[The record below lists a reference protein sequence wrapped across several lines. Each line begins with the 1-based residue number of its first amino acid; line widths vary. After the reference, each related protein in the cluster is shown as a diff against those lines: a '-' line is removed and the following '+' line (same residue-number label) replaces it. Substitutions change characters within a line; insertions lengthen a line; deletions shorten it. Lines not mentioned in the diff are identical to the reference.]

1 MATYMHCSSISQAH
15 LILDY
20 MNSFLMD
27 RFFSVKVNGYHTGWT
42 KTNYGVPQGSP
53 ISAILFLCYIDG
65 ITALEMAT
73 NIKVQYYAD
82 DTVLTSQYDANNT
95 HNKAAHDFQLA
106 ISYVEWYCRLHHLQI
121 NPTKTV
127 YMIFSNKVDRNKYAL
142 PLVICDAKL
151 DPTKHD
157 QTRYLGVI
165 LRYDLRWNAHIQH
178 TLSRCWNVYHSI
190 TKSIKFMWR
199 TNAANIPM
207 ILEA

>member
-1 MATYMHCSSISQAH
+1 
-15 LILDY
+15 
-20 MNSFLMD
+20 
-27 RFFSVKVNGYHTGWT
+27 
-42 KTNYGVPQGSP
+42 
-53 ISAILFLCYIDG
+53 
-65 ITALEMAT
+65 MAT

-199 TNAANIPM
+199 TNTANIQM
-207 ILEA
+207 ILEACILNKLLYAAPLLSEGCQKLMNCMMRIATNTTSYPQLESEHPHISTNGSDFRGIMF